1 MDHFLTNFQIPRSP
15 NFQISKSSEY
25 YFPCNMV
32 TWVETPMLDT
42 RLFVTLTPVISVI
55 LQNPTTGNLL
65 ERHSLTIHILQQN
78 SLVLIKL

>member
-1 MDHFLTNFQIPRSP
+1 
-15 NFQISKSSEY
+15 
-25 YFPCNMV
+25 MV